1 MFDDVRQLDFCLPQ
15 PAKVMH
21 WEMST
26 LEGFA
31 LLHTWPGYAVRQV
44 GASSCTRLVLP
55 LHLPGIGFREPRFA
69 PRTCRRFEA
78 CVSYGGA
85 KGRQMMSRLADSLW
99 SRNRCRLVGLRFS
112 WTLG

>member
-1 MFDDVRQLDFCLPQ
+1 VFDDVRQLDFCLPQ

-55 LHLPGIGFREPRFA
+55 LHNSLAIRF
-69 PRTCRRFEA
+69 PLSIFSRT
-78 CVSYGGA
+78 V
-85 KGRQMMSRLADSLW
+85 
-99 SRNRCRLVGLRFS
+99 
-112 WTLG
+112 